1 MGSSV
6 SFLAPSRE
14 RKLSFTGALQA
25 LQILI
30 PNVSRFKAAPLSDID
45 IELNKQRKEEQ
56 YVHKILLL
64 GAGECG
70 KSTVLKQVCV
80 RAHLLTQQA
89 VAISV
94 MRFEQKT
101 TSWMHFPTC
110 IVLLIA
116 MFDIDVCYAHVSQY
130 MDRGEPRTSFL
141 VHNLTHPSPLFLSL
155 LRRSNS

>member
-56 YVHKILLL
+56 YMHKILLL

-70 KSTVLKQVCV
+70 KSTVLKQVCG
-80 RAHLLTQQA
+80 ACA
-89 VAISV
+89 FAYA
-94 MRFEQKT
+94 
-101 TSWMHFPTC
+101 TSC
-110 IVLLIA
+110 C
-116 MFDIDVCYAHVSQY
+116 D
-130 MDRGEPRTSFL
+130 
-141 VHNLTHPSPLFLSL
+141 LSDAL
-155 LRRSNS
+155 